1 MQKEKLILDS
11 QAYIIMD
18 AENIPP
24 PPSWS
29 RVPDSIWLEI
39 LGHLDSAGQLVSFIE
54 QYRAKKEDSTN
65 RRYQQWLNSI
75 LQI

>member
-1 MQKEKLILDS
+1 MQKEKLILD
-11 QAYIIMD
+11 IIMD

-39 LGHLDSAGQLVSFIE
+39 LGLLDSAGQLVSFIE

-65 RRYQQWLNSI
+65 KRYQQWLNSI